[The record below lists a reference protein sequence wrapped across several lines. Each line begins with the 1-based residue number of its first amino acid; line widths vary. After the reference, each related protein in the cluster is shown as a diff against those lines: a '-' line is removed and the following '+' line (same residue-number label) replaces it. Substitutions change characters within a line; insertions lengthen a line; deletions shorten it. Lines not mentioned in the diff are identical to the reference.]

1 MFLDAKPFIE
11 EKKQDVTA
19 KEKAGRKN
27 GETHDYCLMSRGTCF
42 GEMVVEL
49 WLGYV

>member
-11 EKKQDVTA
+11 EKKQDVTT

-27 GETHDYCLMSRGTCF
+27 
-42 GEMVVEL
+42 VVK
-49 WLGYV
+49 VV